1 MGLNLLESYSLPGGL
16 QLVSTYLVD
25 DDQNGAKNHLY
36 DKKYNFCNF
45 GVISVKQVVYKLI
58 NTMVMVI
65 AYLLERNWTF
75 KKYLITFSMLKKC
88 PFAELWLCKISKT
101 RKLLQ
106 VKFLLIY

>member
-1 MGLNLLESYSLPGGL
+1 MGANLLESYSLPGGL

-75 KKYLITFSMLKKC
+75 KKYLETFSMLKN
-88 PFAELWLCKISKT
+88 ALSLSSDS
-101 RKLLQ
+101 
-106 VKFLLIY
+106 VKSQRQEK